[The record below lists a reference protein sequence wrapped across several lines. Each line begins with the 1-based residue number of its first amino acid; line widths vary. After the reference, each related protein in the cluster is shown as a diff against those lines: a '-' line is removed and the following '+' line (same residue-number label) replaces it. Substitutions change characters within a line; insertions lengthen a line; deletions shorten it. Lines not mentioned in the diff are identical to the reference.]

1 MVSAKVQKKG
11 YAMTY
16 EAKIAAAAD
25 RLIRE
30 RWCGAYE
37 ILYRGEDDTYVIAAP
52 ADADEGGDPDQPTAV
67 CIGFADEFEDA
78 EQLYER
84 AASLSVRVDALIRQ
98 REGM

>member
-1 MVSAKVQKKG
+1 
-11 YAMTY
+11 MTY

-30 RWCGAYE
+30 RWCGA
-37 ILYRGEDDTYVIAAP
+37 YVIAAP